1 LSRLSREQLFISGAD
16 NKYGMSQSDVVESR
30 GSYFKITHGSLS
42 ISVPYSIFKGNTAV
56 LDPKGVE
63 EFRALLA
70 SRYPWLSRYA
80 LDIIVENARTGREQK
95 LLETQSVAQRARN
108 LLEKGSIER
117 SLALLDKHIE
127 ECPEDAEAL
136 YVRGEALCRV
146 GRLEEGYR
154 CISKARLLS
163 RS

>member
-1 LSRLSREQLFISGAD
+1 MDIVEKSG
-16 NKYGMSQSDVVESR
+16 R
-30 GSYFKITHGSLS
+30 YFKIAHGSLS
-42 ISVPYSIFKGNTAV
+42 ISVPYSIFKGKTAV
-56 LDPKGVE
+56 LDQQGVE
-63 EFRALLA
+63 EFRTLLS
-70 SRYPWLSRYA
+70 SRYPWLSRFA
-80 LDIIVENARTGREQK
+80 LDIIVENARAKMENDI
-95 LLETQSVAQRARN
+95 LEMQSVAQRARD
-108 LLEKGSIER
+108 LLERGSIEL

-146 GRLEEGYR
+146 GQMEEGYR